1 MRRIIV
7 LASACLFLIGIVFTA
22 VAADKKPS
30 EYKIV
35 LLLPGPIN
43 DQSWNATNYAGLV
56 QCNKELGTKMEYLES
71 VQASDFESTFRNYA
85 ERGYDLIMAAGTQFD
100 EAANKVA
107 SNYPNTTFCVVNG
120 QVSNG
125 PNVAPIFPKEYEA
138 SYLAGHYRRL
148 MSAPRDSLR
157 LLAASRTRPW
167 RICWTFTRLLPW
179 ASQSR
184 EVWLGQRLCV
194 LLQIAGTTWLS
205 ESRWLLR

>member
-71 VQASDFESTFRNYA
+71 VQARCVIRLAPDGMTD
-85 ERGYDLIMAAGTQFD
+85 RGRRAFVGGPSRQARDLR
-100 EAANKVA
+100 
-107 SNYPNTTFCVVNG
+107 
-120 QVSNG
+120 
-125 PNVAPIFPKEYEA
+125 
-138 SYLAGHYRRL
+138 H
-148 MSAPRDSLR
+148 APR
-157 LLAASRTRPW
+157 
-167 RICWTFTRLLPW
+167 
-179 ASQSR
+179 
-184 EVWLGQRLCV
+184 
-194 LLQIAGTTWLS
+194 
-205 ESRWLLR
+205 